1 MDRSVWMVGEL
12 CRFAEKY
19 GVSLTMETLSRQS
32 TTLVN
37 TISDLKQMMK
47 EVNSKAFTITAD
59 IHTIYNAKESI
70 QDYFEYIWEKTKSL
84 SFYGLIKMVS
94 VHIWHGEMEKLT

>member
-1 MDRSVWMVGEL
+1 
-12 CRFAEKY
+12 
-19 GVSLTMETLSRQS
+19 METLSRQS

-70 QDYFEYIWEKTKSL
+70 QDYFDTFGKTKSL
-84 SFYGLIKMVS
+84 SFYGL
-94 VHIWHGEMEKLT
+94 

>member
-1 MDRSVWMVGEL
+1 
-12 CRFAEKY
+12 
-19 GVSLTMETLSRQS
+19 
-32 TTLVN
+32 
-37 TISDLKQMMK
+37 MMK

-70 QDYFEYIWEKTKSL
+70 QDYFDTFGKKLNHCHFMDYK
-84 SFYGLIKMVS
+84 KMVS

>member
-1 MDRSVWMVGEL
+1 
-12 CRFAEKY
+12 
-19 GVSLTMETLSRQS
+19 
-32 TTLVN
+32 
-37 TISDLKQMMK
+37 MMK

-70 QDYFEYIWEKTKSL
+70 QDYFDTFGKKLNHCHFMDY
-84 SFYGLIKMVS
+84 KMVS

>member
-1 MDRSVWMVGEL
+1 
-12 CRFAEKY
+12 
-19 GVSLTMETLSRQS
+19 METLSRQS

-70 QDYFEYIWEKTKSL
+70 QDYFDTFGKN
-84 SFYGLIKMVS
+84 
-94 VHIWHGEMEKLT
+94 

>member
-1 MDRSVWMVGEL
+1 MNYRVRNFLITSGWQSYSETRQEAWDRSVWMVGEL

-37 TISDLKQMMK
+37 TISDLKTDD
-47 EVNSKAFTITAD
+47 EGSEF
-59 IHTIYNAKESI
+59 
-70 QDYFEYIWEKTKSL
+70 
-84 SFYGLIKMVS
+84 
-94 VHIWHGEMEKLT
+94 